1 VAGDLDTFEL
11 KKTPSGQP
19 KSGKQ
24 VKLPEESSIGESR
37 PLSRMRTAIARTV
50 TASWQEIPHF
60 TVTIAIDMKE
70 VEEVRRELKGFDT
83 SVTVND
89 LIVKAC
95 ALALQKYPLV
105 NNGFAGDRIK
115 VNNEI
120 NIGLVVSLE
129 EGLLIPVI
137 RGCQGLSLR
146 EISGLSRDLIELA
159 MSGRISEKDLSGGT
173 FTISNMGMF
182 GVLEFKALIYPPQG
196 AILAVGAVCD
206 QAVVLNGEIVPGR
219 IMRVTLSAD
228 HRVMDGAYAARFL
241 QELKRVLENPVAMLV

>member
-1 VAGDLDTFEL
+1 
-11 KKTPSGQP
+11 
-19 KSGKQ
+19 
-24 VKLPEESSIGESR
+24 
-37 PLSRMRTAIARTV
+37 
-50 TASWQEIPHF
+50 
-60 TVTIAIDMKE
+60 MKE
-70 VEEVRRELKGFDT
+70 VEEVRRQLKESDT

-146 EISGLSRDLIELA
+146 EISGRSRDLIEQA
-159 MSGRISEKDLSGGT
+159 MSGKISEKDLSGGT

-206 QAVVLNGEIVPGR
+206 QAVVWNGEIVPGR

-241 QELKRVLENPVAMLV
+241 QELKRVLESPVAMLV